1 VELSVSQIIW
11 IVSGS
16 VLVIGWLV
24 VSFTP
29 PSRNRTIIEWL
40 SVTAMYAA
48 ILAIFVSLALRAH
61 ASGHVFAAWAIGLLC
76 VLFGGRVARERVEDR
91 GGTWRRQEDPAQRHQ
106 LSRPPTTIGFAP
118 SQYRSVSKSVFS

>member
-1 VELSVSQIIW
+1 VELSVFQIIW
-11 IVSGS
+11 IAAGG

-40 SVTAMYAA
+40 SATAMYAA

-76 VLFGGRVARERVEDR
+76 VLFGGGLLVSAWKTLVA
-91 GGTWRRQEDPAQRHQ
+91 
-106 LSRPPTTIGFAP
+106 LSGEKKTQSSATN
-118 SQYRSVSKSVFS
+118 

>member
-1 VELSVSQIIW
+1 VELSAFHIIW
-11 IVSGS
+11 IAAGS

-24 VSFTP
+24 VSFSP

-48 ILAIFVSLALRAH
+48 ILTIFVSLALRAH

-76 VLFGGRVARERVEDR
+76 VLFGGGFLVSAWKTVAAFGSDKKI
-91 GGTWRRQEDPAQRHQ
+91 QR
-106 LSRPPTTIGFAP
+106 SATN
-118 SQYRSVSKSVFS
+118 

>member
-1 VELSVSQIIW
+1 VELSVFQIIW
-11 IVSGS
+11 IAAGG

-40 SVTAMYAA
+40 SATAMYAA

-76 VLFGGRVARERVEDR
+76 VLFGGGLLVSAWKTVAAL
-91 GGTWRRQEDPAQRHQ
+91 GGKKKIQR
-106 LSRPPTTIGFAP
+106 SATN
-118 SQYRSVSKSVFS
+118 

>member
-1 VELSVSQIIW
+1 VELSVFQIIW
-11 IVSGS
+11 IVSGG

-40 SVTAMYAA
+40 SATAMYAA

-61 ASGHVFAAWAIGLLC
+61 ASGYVVAVWAIGLLC
-76 VLFGGRVARERVEDR
+76 VLFGG
-91 GGTWRRQEDPAQRHQ
+91 G
-106 LSRPPTTIGFAP
+106 LL
-118 SQYRSVSKSVFS
+118 VSAWKTVSTLFSEKKTQSSATN